1 VCYYISICIIGTC
14 FAWYLSKPLDFECVI
29 AIDDH
34 HGRLYKKAINT
45 MFTQEIKRWLS
56 KLFRWWPWKKTPER
70 VYAQAQSSLNKGAAQ
85 ESIFRSTADGV
96 APHSAIAPH
105 IAGQSETSQT
115 SLSTIDE
122 WPERVVQTS
131 LPSIEELDPPQLPM
145 DPASTAVDS
154 APQLAKPVFFAGPP
168 TPEQKLAFLQY
179 LVKRGIVNEGF
190 AEEHLPEQ
198 YKKYL

>member
-14 FAWYLSKPLDFECVI
+14 SVWYLSKPLDFECVI
-29 AIDDH
+29 AMDDY
-34 HGRLYKKAINT
+34 HGRPYKKAINT

-56 KLFRWWPWKKTPER
+56 KLYRWWPWKKAPER
-70 VYAQAQSSLNKGAAQ
+70 VYAQAQSPLNKGAAQ
-85 ESIFRSTADGV
+85 DIFRLTADGV

-122 WPERVVQTS
+122 WPERVVQAS
-131 LPSIEELDPPQLPM
+131 SPSIEELDPPQLLM
-145 DPASTAVDS
+145 DPASPAVDN
-154 APQLAKPVFFAGPP
+154 APQLAKPVFVAGPP

-198 YKKYL
+198 YK